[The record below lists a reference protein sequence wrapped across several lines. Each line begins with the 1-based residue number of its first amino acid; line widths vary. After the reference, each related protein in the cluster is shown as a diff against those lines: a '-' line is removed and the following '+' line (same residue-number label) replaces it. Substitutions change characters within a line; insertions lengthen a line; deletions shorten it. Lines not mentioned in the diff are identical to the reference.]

1 VNAPINF
8 SIHVQ
13 YDDYRNS
20 VLVPVSRIC
29 FRGPH
34 NVNSSGHSRGDGS
47 RQWGGHRQRSVGRRR
62 RMPRACGLELAS
74 QQ

>member
-1 VNAPINF
+1 
-8 SIHVQ
+8 
-13 YDDYRNS
+13 
-20 VLVPVSRIC
+20 VPVSRIC

-62 RMPRACGLELAS
+62 RMPRACELELAS